1 MILSWGL
8 IPLNQ
13 LALGIVELR
22 GDAPPTLIG
31 VDGHSS
37 SGKTSLAGR
46 IAAALPE
53 SDVLHTDDLAWHQG
67 VFAWDVLLLE
77 QVLPVARSAEPLHYR
92 PPAWRARGR
101 PGEITL
107 TGGLQYLVIEGVGAS
122 QASVRDELDVAIW
135 VETDEPTRLGRDTV
149 RVAAGEIDF
158 EDYLSWMA
166 DENAYA
172 VAQRPWQRADLLV
185 YGGDSISH
193 NPKTEVVVA
202 QVPGARRG

>member
-1 MILSWGL
+1 MIL
-8 IPLNQ
+8 
-13 LALGIVELR
+13 LGIKACSHGMCCCWSKCCR
-22 GDAPPTLIG
+22 W
-31 VDGHSS
+31 
-37 SGKTSLAGR
+37 R
-46 IAAALPE
+46 ALP
-53 SDVLHTDDLAWHQG
+53 SHCITG
-67 VFAWDVLLLE
+67 
-77 QVLPVARSAEPLHYR
+77 RR
-92 PPAWRARGR
+92 PGGR
-101 PGEITL
+101 EDGPGEITL

-158 EDYLSWMA
+158 EHYLSWMA

-202 QVPGARRG
+202 QVPGAR